1 MREHLY
7 TLILRNKQGNE
18 ILSFDFETDRDAAL
32 IKFYDLLEVVKK
44 SSELVLYEDYET
56 SHERKFLTNKE
67 K

>member
-1 MREHLY
+1 MREHFY
-7 TLILRNKQGNE
+7 ILILRNKQGNE
-18 ILSFDFETDRDAAL
+18 ILSFDFGTDRNAAL
-32 IKFYDLLEVVKK
+32 IKFYDLFEVVKK